1 MPYTLK
7 QLEGRRDA
15 CIKKI
20 QEFKDSAK
28 ERGGSDLGNLSFNS
42 SVFFSGLVGM
52 SKEEIDSFLSFFPQ
66 LPRILDIARQV
77 AIEEKR
83 RRKFEVKIAKFRKE
97 KKMKYKRF
105 LEGEEKKDQKKRK
118 RLKRLTSAPAL
129 EESSLQMDQSS

>member
-1 MPYTLK
+1 
-7 QLEGRRDA
+7 
-15 CIKKI
+15 
-20 QEFKDSAK
+20 
-28 ERGGSDLGNLSFNS
+28 
-42 SVFFSGLVGM
+42 M
-52 SKEEIDSFLSFFPQ
+52 SKEEIDSFLSFFLQ
-66 LPRILDIARQV
+66 LPRILDIARQA